1 MSSAHPPLRIWSNV
15 QCPDLLHKLLEQRVA
30 PHQLVFSSKKEA
42 SVLVAAGSDPALND
56 ADIAFG
62 QPDPEGVLKSP
73 RLKWVHLT
81 SAGYTRYDSDAFRSG
96 AKERGLIVTNSSSV
110 FAEPCAQH
118 TLAMMMAI
126 ARQLPQS
133 MKNQLTD
140 HGWPYFP
147 CRSGSVLLNGQSALI
162 VGYGAIGARLAELLA
177 PFDMK
182 ITGIRRR
189 PRGGEHVPIKTFDH
203 FDALLPQADHVINIL
218 PAAEGTVNFFD
229 ARRLSAM
236 KTSAIFYNI
245 GRGDTVDQRALHLAL
260 IGQKFRAA
268 YLDVTTP
275 EPLPPDHELWTT
287 PNCYIT
293 PHTAGGHSNE
303 MERLVEHFLGNL
315 SRYNKGETLRDRIM

>member
-1 MSSAHPPLRIWSNV
+1 MSPSLRIWSNV
-15 QCPDLLHKLLEQRVA
+15 QCPDLLHKLLEQHVA

-42 SVLVAAGSDPALND
+42 SVLVPGGSDPALND

-62 QPDPEGVLKSP
+62 QPDPESVLKSP
-73 RLKWVHLT
+73 KLKWVHLT
-81 SAGYTRYDSDAFRSG
+81 SAGYTRYDNDAFRTG
-96 AKERGLIVTNSSSV
+96 AKKRGLIVTNSSSV

-118 TLAMMMAI
+118 VLAMMMSI

-147 CRSGSVLLNGQSALI
+147 CRSGSVLLNGHSALI
-162 VGYGAIGARLAELLA
+162 VGYGAIGARLAELLG
-177 PFDMK
+177 PLQMK
-182 ITGIRRR
+182 ITGIRRT
-189 PRGGEHVPIKTFDH
+189 PRGDETVPTKTFAE

-218 PAAEGTVNFFD
+218 PAAEGTANFFN
-229 ARRLSAM
+229 ARRFSSMKPSAV
-236 KTSAIFYNI
+236 FYNI
-245 GRGDTVDQRALHLAL
+245 GRGDTVDQDALRDAL
-260 IGQKFRAA
+260 VAKKFRAA

-275 EPLPPDHELWTT
+275 EPLPPDHPLWTT

-303 MERLVEHFLGNL
+303 MERLVHHFLGNL
-315 SRYNKGETLRDRIM
+315 SKYNQNKKLQDRIM

>member
-1 MSSAHPPLRIWSNV
+1 MSSPLRIWSNV
-15 QCPDLLHKLLEQRVA
+15 QCPDLLHKLLEERVA
-30 PHQLVFSSKKEA
+30 PHQLAFSSKKEA
-42 SVLVAAGSDPALND
+42 SVLVAAGSDPALNE

-62 QPDPEGVLKSP
+62 QPDPDSVLKSP
-73 RLKWVHLT
+73 KLKWVHLT
-81 SAGYTRYDSDAFRSG
+81 SAGYTRYDNEAFRSG
-96 AKERGLIVTNSSSV
+96 AKKRGLIVTNSSSV

-118 TLAMMMAI
+118 VLAMMMAI

-177 PFDMK
+177 PFQMK
-182 ITGIRRR
+182 ITGIRRTI
-189 PRGGEHVPIKTFDH
+189 RGDEKAPMKTFAEV
-203 FDALLPQADHVINIL
+203 DALLPAADHVINIL
-218 PAAEGTVNFFD
+218 PAAEGTANFFNAD
-229 ARRLSAM
+229 RFARL
-236 KTSAIFYNI
+236 KPTAIFYNI
-245 GRGDTVDQRALHLAL
+245 GRGDTVDQHVLRDALLAKKL
-260 IGQKFRAA
+260 HAA

-275 EPLPPDHELWTT
+275 EPLPPDHPLWTT

-303 MERLVEHFLGNL
+303 MERLVHHFLSNL
-315 SRYNKGETLRDRIM
+315 SRYNQNENLQDRIM